1 MHRQLTTIWNL
12 IRLDMNAA
20 IRLIALLLLG
30 SFCLVQGCE
39 SCTCKPS
46 SIPESLRDRAVQQLT
61 DTMDRYDQWVKV
73 HAAEFL
79 LRLGHR
85 HDVKETFDTE
95 LELYGDQPQYRIG
108 IWRVLVQASVS
119 DKSKQQWIDRIKTAF
134 EDQQGKDRIHAA
146 ETLAKLAVP
155 LSNDTRLIAVELVNS
170 DDHAL
175 ATYTQWA
182 LVTAGNGI
190 NNAEA
195 VKLIALLDSDNERS
209 RQIAAY
215 ALRYQQ
221 NLLPDNWSHLA
232 KKALAEPPE
241 SSAKIYM
248 LSAAMV
254 TAASSDMNRADF
266 ATVKTALLKAKD
278 SQKKSI
284 RYELCMALAKRGTID
299 DLPLLV
305 DFLES
310 KNYIREGIE
319 GHQTLTDEQL
329 FAHPFNADIRS
340 VAAYAI
346 LTVDCRENKAN

>member
-12 IRLDMNAA
+12 IRLDMNIA
-20 IRLIALLLLG
+20 IRLIALLLLSGFCLAEGCG
-30 SFCLVQGCE
+30 SF
-39 SCTCKPS
+39 TRKPS

-61 DTMDRYDQWVKV
+61 DTMNRHDQWVKV

-95 LELYGDQPQYRIG
+95 LELYGDQSQYRIG

-119 DKSKQQWIDRIKTAF
+119 DKSKQQWIDKIKTAF

-155 LSNDTRLIAVELVNS
+155 LSNDTRLIAAELVNS
-170 DDHAL
+170 DDPAL

-182 LVTAGNGI
+182 LVADRNRI
-190 NNAEA
+190 NRTQADN
-195 VKLIALLDSDNERS
+195 LIALLDSKNQRVS
-209 RQIAAY
+209 QIAAY
-215 ALRYQQ
+215 ALRYQK
-221 NLLPDNWSHLA
+221 NLMPDNWRHLA
-232 KKALAEPPE
+232 KKALSETVD
-241 SSAKIYM
+241 SSTKVYM

-254 TAASSDMNRADF
+254 TASPSDMTSTDF
-266 ATVKTALLKAKD
+266 YVVKSALLALKD
-278 SQKKSI
+278 SQKKSV
-284 RYELCMALAKRGTID
+284 RYELCMALAQQGTIE

-305 DFLES
+305 DFLKN

-319 GHQTLTDEQL
+319 GYQALSDEQL
-329 FAHPFNADIRS
+329 VAHPFNTDVRAA
-340 VAAYAI
+340 AAYAI
-346 LTVDCRENKAN
+346 LCIDRR